1 MARGF
6 PWKRAHSGVFDQRAL
21 PATRC
26 AQSLGT
32 NGACRHICVQW
43 NRHLAL
49 AFCVVH
55 QPLHCACREG
65 HHRVTAA
72 LLKSGARVWLK
83 EQDLCTALHLAA
95 FFGHTDCVRL
105 LLHYGASVTALNAF
119 GQTPLDEANVQA
131 QGVPGPGGGGPRE
144 VASILSQAEELQA
157 WERLEFENQG
167 VPSDQAGRDAWDEWD
182 EPGEVLPDDE
192 DGLGGPWEIS
202 AIHNRLYGLADE
214 RLYYTAAGIAI
225 GVAALLPALV
235 SLPLLFFFR
244 GDLSDD
250 DGGPSDKTWRG
261 SGGSGIWSCCI
272 PWHPSFYVVVAN
284 VIPAGLLAIHL
295 RSKVPYSNQIHQ
307 LSLRRAKHRTSGLG
321 YISAVQSTWA
331 MLALLLAITNLTN
344 LIIATSVSV
353 AVLHA
358 IIIVENYCI
367 LAAVRKTA
375 NFLRWFA
382 NGRCFCNFGRRGP
395 PTHFWD
401 SYCRLF

>member
-1 MARGF
+1 
-6 PWKRAHSGVFDQRAL
+6 
-21 PATRC
+21 
-26 AQSLGT
+26 
-32 NGACRHICVQW
+32 
-43 NRHLAL
+43 
-49 AFCVVH
+49 
-55 QPLHCACREG
+55 
-65 HHRVTAA
+65 
-72 LLKSGARVWLK
+72 
-83 EQDLCTALHLAA
+83 
-95 FFGHTDCVRL
+95 
-105 LLHYGASVTALNAF
+105 
-119 GQTPLDEANVQA
+119 
-131 QGVPGPGGGGPRE
+131 

-214 RLYYTAAGIAI
+214 RLYYTAAATAI

-321 YISAVQSTWA
+321 CISGTVQSTWV

-344 LIIATSVSV
+344 LIKFIATSVSV

-358 IIIVENYCI
+358 IIIIENYCI

-375 NFLRWFA
+375 NFLFRHEVPLVRERQMFLQLWAAGTA
-382 NGRCFCNFGRRGP
+382 NTLLGLLLPPLLTTMYGPLSWRAVYRSMHFREVLKSRRLA
-395 PTHFWD
+395 
-401 SYCRLF
+401 CLF